1 MVGIFI
7 SLESAILDELKNV
20 FISIV
25 ALLLS
30 KFWTSLWFNHL
41 LRNKEV
47 AFFSSIFNRNSS
59 SLTLKIT

>member
-1 MVGIFI
+1 MIKIFI
-7 SLESAILDELKNV
+7 SSESAILAELESV

-47 AFFSSIFNRNSS
+47 AFFSSIFNCNSS